1 MDINNLVTR
10 ARAGDKEAF
19 GKLYDLFLDTVYRF
33 VYFRVSTTPDAE
45 DITEQVFVSIFEH
58 IGSYEERKLPFEAW
72 LFRIARNKV
81 IDYYRTK
88 KTKVALEDIAERPDE
103 KPQPDKLTEIQLTTD
118 AVMNALTKLPDIYRE
133 IIILKFIEEKENDE
147 IEIILEKQPGYVR
160 VLQQRALS
168 KLRSLLEL

>member
-1 MDINNLVTR
+1 MDIHTLVTH
-10 ARAGDKEAF
+10 ARAGDTEAF
-19 GKLYDLFLDTVYRF
+19 GKLYDIFLDTIYRF
-33 VYFRVSTTPDAE
+33 VYFRVSTTADAE

-58 IGSYEERKLPFEAW
+58 IGSYEERNLPFEAW

-88 KTKVALEDIAERPDE
+88 KTKVPLEAIAERPDS
-103 KPQPDKLTEIQLTTD
+103 KPQPDEIAEIQLTKE
-118 AVMNALTKLPDIYRE
+118 AVMKALTKLPDPYRE

-147 IEIILEKQPGYVR
+147 ITIIMEIESGYVR

-168 KLRSLLEL
+168 RLRALLEI